1 MKIESEFD
9 LIEALR
15 ARTDARKLS
24 GLLQECEILAGRLE
38 YHDLER
44 PELEDAVVAT
54 NRALDEIEESLDRFE
69 GKAA

>member
-9 LIEALR
+9 LIEALAAKEAAKR
-15 ARTDARKLS
+15 LSFILDEAELIAAKLKYH
-24 GLLQECEILAGRLE
+24 GLEF
-38 YHDLER
+38 